1 MHQYDDSYLHN
12 EALEINFWGLE
23 ISEDLLLI
31 GHFIFVIC
39 FLMCVLLIGL
49 RDVQEQLRTKLPI
62 QAITRIN
69 LRWPDAF
76 LSFLL
81 FPYLFYIV
89 FLVLAHRFSYVPP
102 SRICLYPYINSRLL
116 APAYPP

>member
-31 GHFIFVIC
+31 GHFIFV
-39 FLMCVLLIGL
+39 
-49 RDVQEQLRTKLPI
+49 
-62 QAITRIN
+62 
-69 LRWPDAF
+69 
-76 LSFLL
+76 
-81 FPYLFYIV
+81 
-89 FLVLAHRFSYVPP
+89 LAHRFSYVPP